1 MKYTFDSKEFVSF
14 MNKIKDMGLFYATS
28 RRWTLVGMS
37 IESKNP
43 ADYITNS
50 VGLYDMY
57 GVLNFI
63 KDFKGLVEVELT
75 RSHMKICCDDRQLD
89 TLIKIQTWT
98 ELVI

>member
-1 MKYTFDSKEFVSF
+1 
-14 MNKIKDMGLFYATS
+14 
-28 RRWTLVGMS
+28 MS
-37 IESKNP
+37 VESKNP

-75 RSHMKICCDDRQLD
+75 RDYMKICCDDRQLD
-89 TLIKIQTWT
+89 TLIKIRTWT
-98 ELVI
+98 EKCY